1 MGAFPLILVAMILY
15 NVAAFG
21 GGLAGQHDMTAMLG
35 ESFSIAMPS
44 GTAFKFSYSDVFVAF
59 TLVLLFV
66 EVVKATRTGRGE
78 ILNHAFSTLTFV
90 GALVEFLLLKGFAT
104 PAFCLLVAMSLFDVI
119 AGYTISIVSARRDL
133 MVPGRD

>member
-35 ESFSIAMPS
+35 EGFSIAMPS
-44 GTAFKFSYSDVFVAF
+44 GTAFKFSYGDVFVAF
-59 TLVLLFV
+59 TLILLFI

>member
-35 ESFSIAMPS
+35 EGFSIAMPS
-44 GTAFKFSYSDVFVAF
+44 GTAFKFNYGDAFVAF
-59 TLVLLFV
+59 TLILLFI